1 MIYIAVFIAL
11 VLFIYTNRSIQKR
24 RDLRRETMRERK
36 EEYLRRLLEYR
47 KKADSSTKD
56 EVSDTTEAE

>member
-11 VLFIYTNRSIQKR
+11 VLFIYINRSIQKR

-47 KKADSSTKD
+47 KKADSSTED